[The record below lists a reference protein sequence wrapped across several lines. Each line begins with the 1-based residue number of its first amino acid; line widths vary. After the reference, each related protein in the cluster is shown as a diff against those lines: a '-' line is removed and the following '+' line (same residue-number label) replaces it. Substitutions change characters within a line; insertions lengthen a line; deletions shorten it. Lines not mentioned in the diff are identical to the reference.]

1 MSVGGYVGKLGKF
14 HSNIE
19 TASAKIICMRP
30 IGPLIHL
37 YLPFA
42 AV

>member
-19 TASAKIICMRP
+19 TASAIICMRP